1 MLGKWKF
8 SNSSAKTTEAMPP
21 VAAEHR
27 VLPNQ
32 HGHDTRERKCARSGY
47 YFCLIQSSPFPSCY
61 IFRDIGDYVVGCS
74 CANNTFGTLVP
85 IPLGRFLE
93 CRGKCP
99 QLRVKVRETSIA
111 LHQPSWLP
119 ASSTEVDQIFTCHF
133 LKETG
138 KGLELFTQIDSAE
151 NCSFRMLPV
160 KMSDRRTINKS
171 DGPICSFSLRRV
183 LLGMDRQLSRCA
195 SKGAVHSRMGTRC
208 AAATNLTEYDVPI
221 SCRFE
226 IFLDVRL
233 GKGGNGEV
241 FLGIERM
248 QGQAVAIKRE
258 PKEMLRHEFSLI
270 REIRLD
276 GPLLT
281 YRAQDP
287 HPTKFLGLVVHSV
300 AVEVGNSAV
309 ATAIAHHSAV
319 DDTHDH
325 LALELVNGGELRKFL
340 KTKHTSGMPVEV
352 ARVYIYQIVC
362 ALVLIHSKNIIHRDL
377 KTQNILVRHGETFL
391 ADEVKLIDF
400 GNSAKVKPG
409 SIFTKNYTTCF
420 ACAPEQFLLTGKGYS
435 YAIDVWAVGT
445 IFFELLTG
453 ERLFECLNIHEASRQ
468 IPAFKEKQVKD
479 RLPCIRQDAKDFL
492 LKCLTKDPR
501 KRPTALQ
508 LLTSPFL
515 FPLHI
520 YQIRRRIETTDVY
533 TSYMKAFEKGWGNLQ
548 PIQDVSMTE
557 SIYYDGAAAMF
568 TSDFTDSDAVN
579 VVLPVF
585 ECVPDFR
592 SQDRGIQIHHWALE
606 SDASFY
612 FIKAEAGEP
621 GASRFSTSSTSL
633 PKNDSVQSFTSNG
646 SSQDF
651 GDICLSP
658 GLNKSLSECQI
669 FHSANSAPKFGQG
682 IPQCSLTCSTASL
695 ASPMPPPSLVYG
707 GAADPLAG
715 SQGTIEALAERIDSL

>member
-1 MLGKWKF
+1 
-8 SNSSAKTTEAMPP
+8 
-21 VAAEHR
+21 
-27 VLPNQ
+27 
-32 HGHDTRERKCARSGY
+32 
-47 YFCLIQSSPFPSCY
+47 
-61 IFRDIGDYVVGCS
+61 
-74 CANNTFGTLVP
+74 
-85 IPLGRFLE
+85 
-93 CRGKCP
+93 
-99 QLRVKVRETSIA
+99 
-111 LHQPSWLP
+111 
-119 ASSTEVDQIFTCHF
+119 
-133 LKETG
+133 
-138 KGLELFTQIDSAE
+138 
-151 NCSFRMLPV
+151 
-160 KMSDRRTINKS
+160 MSDRRTINKS

-340 KTKHTSGMPVEV
+340 KTKHTSGMP
-352 ARVYIYQIVC
+352 
-362 ALVLIHSKNIIHRDL
+362 
-377 KTQNILVRHGETFL
+377 
-391 ADEVKLIDF
+391 
-400 GNSAKVKPG
+400 
-409 SIFTKNYTTCF
+409 
-420 ACAPEQFLLTGKGYS
+420 
-435 YAIDVWAVGT
+435 
-445 IFFELLTG
+445 
-453 ERLFECLNIHEASRQ
+453 EASRQ